1 MTKDSSPLADAPE
14 QVAQGSSPL
23 SDAAE
28 QVAASHS
35 SEHVVTTRHALSRQ
49 VRRVWQGDNGSIPI
63 LLGLAALVIYFQVQ
77 NSVFLTPQ
85 NLTNLFIQAC
95 FFVLLSMSEIWL
107 LLLGEID
114 LSLGFVAGIGA
125 AAAVILT
132 ETKYNWPWWLAVLV
146 ALAVTT
152 GISTLSGV
160 LVIRLRLPSFIVTL
174 AGLLGLQGVLIWL
187 VDKQGTGGAIPLHNT
202 VLYYLVNGNFTP
214 FATIIFVVVIVAVS
228 SLSMLRA
235 DRNRRTSGLD
245 TNSTVTI
252 AKIVLLLITGGL
264 LIWIFNTNR
273 SGFTTIDGMP
283 FAIPI
288 VLAVLAAGSF
298 ILIKTKAGRYIYAI
312 GGNSEAARRAGVN
325 VNRYRLMA
333 FSLAGLSAGI
343 AGLIYASRLGGITD
357 GIDGGNLVLESVA
370 AAVIGGTSLF
380 GGRGKMIN
388 AVVGGVIIAT
398 IPNGMGLIGMSAATQ
413 YMATA
418 LVLLAAVS
426 IDSIARRGSTVLG

>member
-1 MTKDSSPLADAPE
+1 
-14 QVAQGSSPL
+14 L
-23 SDAAE
+23 SDAPD
-28 QVAASHS
+28 QVTLSHS
-35 SEHVVTTRHALSRQ
+35 SEHVVSTRHSLSQQ
-49 VRRVWQGDNGSIPI
+49 VKRVWQGDNGSIPI
-63 LLGLAALVIYFQVQ
+63 LIGLAALVIYFQIQ

-85 NLTNLFIQAC
+85 NLTNLLIQAC
-95 FFVLLSMSEIWL
+95 FFVLLSMAEIWL

-125 AAAVILT
+125 AVAVILVD
-132 ETKYNWPWWLAVLV
+132 TKYNWPWWLAVLAAV
-146 ALAVTT
+146 AVTT
-152 GISTLSGV
+152 GIATVSGE

-187 VDKQGTGGAIPLHNT
+187 VDKQGTAGAIPLHNT
-202 VLYYLVNGNFTP
+202 ELSYIVNGNFTP
-214 FATIIFVVVIVAVS
+214 FATIVFVIVIVVIS
-228 SLSMLRA
+228 SFAMLRA

-252 AKIVLLLITGGL
+252 AKIVLLVITGGL
-264 LIWIFNTNR
+264 TIWIFNTNR

-283 FAIPI
+283 FVIPI

-298 ILIKTKAGRYIYAI
+298 ILIKTKAGRYLYAI

-333 FSLAGLSAGI
+333 FSLAGLTAGI

-388 AVVGGVIIAT
+388 AVVGGLIIAT

>member
-1 MTKDSSPLADAPE
+1 LSDAPE
-14 QVAQGSSPL
+14 QVTP
-23 SDAAE
+23 
-28 QVAASHS
+28 SHS
-35 SEHVVTTRHALSRQ
+35 SEHVVSTRHSLSQQ

-63 LLGLAALVIYFQVQ
+63 LVGLAALVIYFQIQ
-77 NSVFLTPQ
+77 NSVFLTPE
-85 NLTNLFIQAC
+85 NLTNLLIQAC
-95 FFVLLSMSEIWL
+95 FFVLLSMAEIWL

-125 AAAVILT
+125 AFAVILVD
-132 ETKYNWPWWLAVLV
+132 TKYNWPWWLAILV
-146 ALAVTT
+146 ALAITT
-152 GISTLSGV
+152 GIATLSGE

-174 AGLLGLQGVLIWL
+174 AGLLGWQGFLIWL
-187 VDKQGTGGAIPLHNT
+187 VDKQGTGGVIPLHNNE
-202 VLYYLVNGNFTP
+202 LYYLVNGNFSP
-214 FATIIFVVVIVAVS
+214 FATIIFVIVIVAIS
-228 SLSMLRA
+228 SFAMLRA

-252 AKIVLLLITGGL
+252 AKIVLLVITGGL
-264 LIWIFNTNR
+264 MIWIFNTNR

-283 FAIPI
+283 FVIPI

-298 ILIKTKAGRYIYAI
+298 ILIKTKAGRYLYAI

-333 FSLAGLSAGI
+333 FSLAGLTAGSG
-343 AGLIYASRLGGITD
+343 GLIYASRLGGISD

>member
-1 MTKDSSPLADAPE
+1 MSDAPE
-14 QVAQGSSPL
+14 QVTP
-23 SDAAE
+23 
-28 QVAASHS
+28 SHS
-35 SEHVVTTRHALSRQ
+35 SEHDVSTRRSLSHQ
-49 VRRVWQGDNGSIPI
+49 VKRVWQGDNGSIPI
-63 LLGLAALVIYFQVQ
+63 LIGLAALVIYFQVQ
-77 NSVFLTPQ
+77 NSVFLTPE
-85 NLTNLFIQAC
+85 NLTNLLIQAC
-95 FFVLLSMSEIWL
+95 FFVLLSMAEIWL

-132 ETKYNWPWWLAVLV
+132 ATKYHWPWWLAVLL

-152 GISTLSGV
+152 GITTLSGV

-174 AGLLGLQGVLIWL
+174 AGLLGWQGVLIWL
-187 VDKQGTGGAIPLHNT
+187 VDKQGTGGAIPLHNNE
-202 VLYYLVNGNFTP
+202 LYYIVNGNFTP
-214 FATIIFVVVIVAVS
+214 LATIIFVIVIVAIS
-228 SLSMLRA
+228 SFAMLRA
-235 DRNRRTSGLD
+235 ARNRRTSGLD
-245 TNSTVTI
+245 TNSTVMI
-252 AKIVLLLITGGL
+252 AKIVLLVITGGL
-264 LIWIFNTNR
+264 SIWIFNTNR

-283 FAIPI
+283 FVIPI

-333 FSLAGLSAGI
+333 FSLAGLTAGI
-343 AGLIYASRLGGITD
+343 GGLIYASRLGGITD

-398 IPNGMGLIGMSAATQ
+398 IPNGMGLVGMSAATQ
-413 YMATA
+413 YIATA

>member
-1 MTKDSSPLADAPE
+1 
-14 QVAQGSSPL
+14 
-23 SDAAE
+23 
-28 QVAASHS
+28 
-35 SEHVVTTRHALSRQ
+35 
-49 VRRVWQGDNGSIPI
+49 
-63 LLGLAALVIYFQVQ
+63 
-77 NSVFLTPQ
+77 
-85 NLTNLFIQAC
+85 
-95 FFVLLSMSEIWL
+95 
-107 LLLGEID
+107 
-114 LSLGFVAGIGA
+114 
-125 AAAVILT
+125 
-132 ETKYNWPWWLAVLV
+132 
-146 ALAVTT
+146 
-152 GISTLSGV
+152 
-160 LVIRLRLPSFIVTL
+160 L

-187 VDKQGTGGAIPLHNT
+187 VDKQGTGGAIPLHNNE
-202 VLYYLVNGNFTP
+202 LFYLVNGNFTP
-214 FATIIFVVVIVAVS
+214 FATIIFVIVIVAIS
-228 SLSMLRA
+228 SFAMLRA
-235 DRNRRTSGLD
+235 DRNRRSSGLD
-245 TNSTVTI
+245 ANTNVTI
-252 AKIVLLLITGGL
+252 VKIVLLAVAGGL
-264 LIWIFNTNR
+264 GIWIFNTNR
-273 SGFTTIDGMP
+273 SSFTTIDGMP

-312 GGNSEAARRAGVN
+312 GGNSEAARRAGIN

-343 AGLIYASRLGGITD
+343 AGLIYASRQGGITD

>member
-1 MTKDSSPLADAPE
+1 MSDAPE
-14 QVAQGSSPL
+14 QVTP
-23 SDAAE
+23 
-28 QVAASHS
+28 SHS
-35 SEHVVTTRHALSRQ
+35 SEHVVSTRHSLSQQ
-49 VRRVWQGDNGSIPI
+49 VRHVWQGDNGSIPI
-63 LLGLAALVIYFQVQ
+63 LIGLAALVIYFQIQ

-85 NLTNLFIQAC
+85 NLTNLLIQAC
-95 FFVLLSMSEIWL
+95 FFVLLSMAEIWL

-125 AAAVILT
+125 AVAVILVD
-132 ETKYNWPWWLAVLV
+132 TKYNWPWWLAVLG

-152 GISTLSGV
+152 LIATLSGE

-174 AGLLGLQGVLIWL
+174 AGLLGWQGVLIWL
-187 VDKQGTGGAIPLHNT
+187 VDKQGTAGAIPLHNIE
-202 VLYYLVNGNFTP
+202 LYYLVNGNFTP
-214 FATIIFVVVIVAVS
+214 FATIVFVIVIVAIS
-228 SLSMLRA
+228 SFAMLRA

-252 AKIVLLLITGGL
+252 AKIVLLVITGGL
-264 LIWIFNTNR
+264 MIWIFNTNR
-273 SGFTTIDGMP
+273 SSFTTIDGMP
-283 FAIPI
+283 FVIPI

-298 ILIKTKAGRYIYAI
+298 ILIKTKAGRYLYAI

-333 FSLAGLSAGI
+333 FSLAGLTAGI

-388 AVVGGVIIAT
+388 AVVGGMIIAT

-413 YMATA
+413 YIATA
-418 LVLLAAVS
+418 LVLMAAVS

>member
-1 MTKDSSPLADAPE
+1 LSDAPE
-14 QVAQGSSPL
+14 QVTP
-23 SDAAE
+23 
-28 QVAASHS
+28 SHS
-35 SEHVVTTRHALSRQ
+35 SEHVVSKRHALSKQ
-49 VRRVWQGDNGSIPI
+49 VKNVWQGDNGSIPI
-63 LLGLAALVIYFQVQ
+63 LIGLAALVIYFQIQ
-77 NSVFLTPQ
+77 NSIFLTPE
-85 NLTNLFIQAC
+85 NLTNLLIQAC
-95 FFVLLSMSEIWL
+95 FFVLLSMAEIWL

-125 AAAVILT
+125 AVAVILVD
-132 ETKYNWPWWLAVLV
+132 TKYNWPWWLAVLGAV
-146 ALAVTT
+146 AVTT
-152 GISTLSGV
+152 LIATLSGE

-174 AGLLGLQGVLIWL
+174 AGLLGWQGVLIWL
-187 VDKQGTGGAIPLHNT
+187 VDKQGTAGAIPLHNNE
-202 VLYYLVNGNFTP
+202 LYYIVNGNFTP
-214 FATIIFVVVIVAVS
+214 LATIIFAIAIVVIS
-228 SLSMLRA
+228 SFAMLRA
-235 DRNRRTSGLD
+235 DRNRRSSGLD
-245 TNSTVTI
+245 ANTNVTI
-252 AKIVLLLITGGL
+252 AKIVLLVISGGL
-264 LIWIFNTNR
+264 MIWIFNTNR
-273 SGFTTIDGMP
+273 SNFTTIDGMP
-283 FAIPI
+283 FVIPI

-298 ILIKTKAGRYIYAI
+298 ILIKTKAGRYLYAI

-333 FSLAGLSAGI
+333 FSLAGMTAGI

-388 AVVGGVIIAT
+388 AVVGGLIIAT

>member
-1 MTKDSSPLADAPE
+1 
-14 QVAQGSSPL
+14 L
-23 SDAAE
+23 SDAPD
-28 QVAASHS
+28 QVTPSHS
-35 SEHVVTTRHALSRQ
+35 SEHVVSTHHSSLSKQ
-49 VRRVWQGDNGSIPI
+49 VKNVWQGDNGSIPI
-63 LLGLAALVIYFQVQ
+63 LIGLAALVIYFQVE

-85 NLTNLFIQAC
+85 NLTNLLIQAC
-95 FFVLLSMSEIWL
+95 FFVLLSMAEIWL

-125 AAAVILT
+125 AVAVILVD
-132 ETKYNWPWWLAVLV
+132 TKYNWPWWLAVLI
-146 ALAVTT
+146 ALAITT
-152 GISTLSGV
+152 GIATLSGE

-174 AGLLGLQGVLIWL
+174 AGLLGWQGVLIWL
-187 VDKQGTGGAIPLHNT
+187 VDKQGTGGAIPLHNNE
-202 VLYYLVNGNFTP
+202 LYYLVNGNFTP
-214 FATIIFVVVIVAVS
+214 FATIIFMIAIVAIS
-228 SLSMLRA
+228 SFAMLRA
-235 DRNRRTSGLD
+235 DRNRRSSGLD
-245 TNSTVTI
+245 TNTNVTI
-252 AKIVLLLITGGL
+252 AKIVLLVIAGGL
-264 LIWIFNTNR
+264 MIWIFNTNR
-273 SGFTTIDGMP
+273 STFTTIDGMP
-283 FAIPI
+283 FVIPI
-288 VLAVLAAGSF
+288 VLAILAAGSF

-333 FSLAGLSAGI
+333 FSLAGLTAGI
-343 AGLIYASRLGGITD
+343 AGLIYASRLGGISD
-357 GIDGGNLVLESVA
+357 SIDAGNLVLESVA

-418 LVLLAAVS
+418 IVLLAAVS